1 MKLLVAGGAGY
12 LGSVL
17 IPRLL
22 DRGYDVDVVE
32 LFWFGNHLPNQVGI
46 LNKDIFH
53 LSVEDLKPYDQVIFL
68 AGLSNDPMAE
78 YSPSKNFVLNAAAP
92 AYLGYIAKIAKV
104 KRYIYASSCSVY
116 GYTENELYDETRPVG
131 SSYPYGISKLQGEQA
146 ALQLTND
153 EFSVICLRKGT
164 ISGYSPRMRLD
175 LIVNTMF
182 KTALRDGVITV
193 NNPSIWRPILSIED
207 AATAYI
213 RAVEANAKISGVFN
227 LASGNYTVGEVA
239 DVVRSRI
246 EDRLDVRINLNIRH
260 VQDFRNYKV
269 SVDKAANV
277 LSFHPTGDVKSIVDN
292 LIENVSKFQD
302 WDNPLYSNI
311 LTFKELDTKVE
322 VPAMVVC
329 TMNIAVIGANGQL
342 GSDVVSA
349 FAESQDT
356 VDSMTHAEI
365 EIGKLESVRTRL
377 EKSRPAIVVNTAAM
391 HHVENCERDPEQ
403 AYSIN
408 ATGVR
413 NLALVTRDL
422 GVPLIHVSTDYVFD
436 GKKNAPYVED
446 DAPLPLNVYGNS
458 KLAGEYHARTINPRH
473 FVLRTSALYG
483 KHPCRAKGGRNF
495 VDLMLELAR
504 TRDRVRVVN
513 DEFVSPT
520 PTIDL
525 AREIVCLSRTDAYGL
540 YHASSE
546 NSCSW
551 YEFAEEIFS
560 LAGVDVKLEAAAPG
574 EFPAKAPRPRY
585 SVLENRE
592 LKSIGLNLFTSWKV
606 GLQRY
611 LLESGIAAPAAR

>member
-1 MKLLVAGGAGY
+1 MMKILVAGGGGY

-32 LFWFGNHLPNQVGI
+32 LFWFGNHLPSQVGI

-53 LSVEDLKPYDQVIFL
+53 VSVKDLERYDQVMFL

-116 GYTENELYDETRPVG
+116 GYTENELYDESRPVG

-153 EFSVICLRKGT
+153 DFSVICLRKGT

-182 KTALRDGVITV
+182 KTALRDGVVIV

-246 EDRLDVRINLNIRH
+246 EERMNVRVNLSIKR

-277 LSFHPTGDVKSIVDN
+277 LSFHPTGDIKSIVDN
-292 LIENVSKFQD
+292 LIENVGKFQD

-311 LTFKELDTKVE
+311 LTFKELDARVE
-322 VPAMVVC
+322 VPAMVC
-329 TMNIAVIGANGQL
+329 AQ
-342 GSDVVSA
+342 
-349 FAESQDT
+349 
-356 VDSMTHAEI
+356 
-365 EIGKLESVRTRL
+365 
-377 EKSRPAIVVNTAAM
+377 
-391 HHVENCERDPEQ
+391 
-403 AYSIN
+403 
-408 ATGVR
+408 
-413 NLALVTRDL
+413 
-422 GVPLIHVSTDYVFD
+422 
-436 GKKNAPYVED
+436 
-446 DAPLPLNVYGNS
+446 
-458 KLAGEYHARTINPRH
+458 
-473 FVLRTSALYG
+473 
-483 KHPCRAKGGRNF
+483 
-495 VDLMLELAR
+495 
-504 TRDRVRVVN
+504 
-513 DEFVSPT
+513 
-520 PTIDL
+520 
-525 AREIVCLSRTDAYGL
+525 
-540 YHASSE
+540 
-546 NSCSW
+546 
-551 YEFAEEIFS
+551 
-560 LAGVDVKLEAAAPG
+560 
-574 EFPAKAPRPRY
+574 
-585 SVLENRE
+585 
-592 LKSIGLNLFTSWKV
+592 
-606 GLQRY
+606 
-611 LLESGIAAPAAR
+611 